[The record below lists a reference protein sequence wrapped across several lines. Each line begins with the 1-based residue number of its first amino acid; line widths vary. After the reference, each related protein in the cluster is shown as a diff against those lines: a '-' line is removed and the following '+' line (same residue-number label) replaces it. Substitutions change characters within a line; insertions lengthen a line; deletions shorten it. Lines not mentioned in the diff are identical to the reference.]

1 MEIIILD
8 YADGI
13 AIIGNLQRNG
23 KKFMIMR
30 HRIHQRKPQII
41 RLIELRG
48 KSLKNEQM
56 SLGQKK
62 LVKSLGC

>member
-13 AIIGNLQRNG
+13 AITGNPQRNG

-30 HRIHQRKPQII
+30 HRIHQRKPQMI
-41 RLIELRG
+41 RLSVTKE
-48 KSLKNEQM
+48 
-56 SLGQKK
+56 K
-62 LVKSLGC
+62 LEK

>member
-23 KKFMIMR
+23 KKFM
-30 HRIHQRKPQII
+30 
-41 RLIELRG
+41 
-48 KSLKNEQM
+48 
-56 SLGQKK
+56 
-62 LVKSLGC
+62 